1 MTVIPKSHPRAKSLL
16 IREKLVNGFD
26 KGLVAKEGLLAQGR
40 GEAFDYLLGE
50 KTGKAA
56 KQAIK
61 AAAAQL
67 LLAKNPVVSV
77 NGNIAAL
84 CPKEIV
90 RLAKQVKAKLEV
102 NLFYTNTKRKRAIVN
117 MLKNSGAKEVLGTE
131 PSQSTK
137 LSGIDSNRRIVDR
150 KGIFSGDVIVVP
162 LEDGDRTKALRK
174 SGKIVITFDLNPLS
188 RTAETANITIVDNVT
203 RAVALLIMECKNLS
217 KRNEKGLEKIIQE
230 FDNKQNIK
238 TSIIEIKNN
247 LAKRGNRIA

>member
-1 MTVIPKSHPRAKSLL
+1 MTVIPKSHPRAKSLF

-56 KQAIK
+56 KHAIK
-61 AAAAQL
+61 AAAVQL
-67 LLAKNPVVSV
+67 LLAENPVISV

-90 RLAKQVKAKLEV
+90 RLSKQVKAKLEV
-102 NLFYTNTKRKRAIVN
+102 NLFYTNNKRKRAIVN
-117 MLKNSGAKEVLGTE
+117 MLKNKGAREVLGTN
-131 PSQSTK
+131 PSQLTR

-150 KGIFSGDVIVVP
+150 NGIFSGDVIVVP

-174 SGKIVITFDLNPLS
+174 AGKIVITFDLNPLS
-188 RTAETANITIVDNVT
+188 RTAETANITIIDNVT
-203 RAVALLIMECKNLS
+203 RAIDLLIIEYKKLS
-217 KRNEKGLEKIIQE
+217 KRNEKELQKIIQN

-247 LAKRGNRIA
+247 LTKRGNKIA